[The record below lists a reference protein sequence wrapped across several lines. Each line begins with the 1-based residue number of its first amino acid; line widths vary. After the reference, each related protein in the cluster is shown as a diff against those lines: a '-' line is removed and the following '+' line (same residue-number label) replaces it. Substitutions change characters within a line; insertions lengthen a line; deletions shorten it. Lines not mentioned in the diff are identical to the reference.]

1 VALLDRHF
9 EAVVKPILDQGG
21 EVLKFIGDGVLA
33 AFPAGPQ
40 EVHRAPACRRAVA
53 AGMAALSAIEEIALP
68 GSPAPAGDYAVA
80 SHLGAMPDWRWWDD
94 GATRA
99 PSRATV
105 RAATLYHWL
114 IR

>member
-40 EVHRAPACRRAVA
+40 EGAVA